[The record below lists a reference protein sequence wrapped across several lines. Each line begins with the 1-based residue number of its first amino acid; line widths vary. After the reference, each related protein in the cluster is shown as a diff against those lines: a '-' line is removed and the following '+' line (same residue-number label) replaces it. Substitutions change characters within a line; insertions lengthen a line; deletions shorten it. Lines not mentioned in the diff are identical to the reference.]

1 MVIHRYPLH
10 LRLKSL
16 LAALLM
22 TLTTLTHAAD
32 HVYIVH
38 GYGAAPDSHWFP
50 WLKERLEETGATV
63 TVVELPSSGAPQR
76 EAWQQALRQQIP
88 DPDSHSWFVTHSLGS
103 IALLQYLSERKDLS
117 TIGGYVLVSG
127 FNEKLS
133 NIPQIDGFIRPD
145 LDYRRLIG
153 LTHNRTVIAAQ
164 NDNVVPHGISE
175 QLAKRLQA
183 RFISLPQGGH
193 FLADG
198 GFKRFPQV
206 LEELQREMS
215 TQQK

>member
-1 MVIHRYPLH
+1 MH
-10 LRLKSL
+10 LRLKSA

-22 TLTTLTHAAD
+22 GLTGLTYAAD

-50 WLKERLEETGATV
+50 WLKQQMEKAGASV
-63 TVVELPSSGAPQR
+63 TVVELPSSSAPQR

-88 DPDSHSWFVTHSLGS
+88 NPDSHSWFVTHSLGS

-133 NIPQIDGFIRPD
+133 NIPQIDSFIQPD
-145 LDYRRLIG
+145 LDYRKLTG
-153 LTHNRTVIAAQ
+153 LTHNRVVIAAR
-164 NDNVVPHGISE
+164 NDVVVPHAVS
-175 QLAKRLQA
+175 QRLAKRLDA
-183 RFISLPQGGH
+183 RFVSLPQGGH
-193 FLADG
+193 FLADD

-206 LEELQREMS
+206 LEELKREMS
-215 TQQK
+215 TPQ